1 MTLSALLV
9 CVEEAPAQVLRRVLE
24 ELSIR
29 VESCPDFVRAA
40 IRLAQER
47 FDVMIVDGE
56 SSKEVIALLRE
67 TQLSRRNDGTLAV
80 TVVAVGGQESI
91 REMFSLGV
99 NFVLYKPVAYDRAL
113 SSLRAARAVMRKEK
127 RKNARAAVHTQATID
142 YANVEQERATLID
155 LAQDG
160 MSVQFGKK
168 VPPTSKVYFQFK
180 LPGQVLGIR
189 LSGQVVWQD
198 WGGRAGIQFVDV
210 PKTSRRQLTDF
221 LAVNV
226 PSERQQQFPD
236 VTVEMEEPRQLATM
250 SVAEQTHGSRRPE
263 SQRPATLDGGQSD
276 PDHRKQIRYACRL
289 GAEVYRAGV
298 SIPHHCCLT
307 DLSFGG
313 CYLEVSARFPEGAT
327 VEILVRTYEMKLQVR
342 GTVQASH
349 PGYGIGV
356 AFDLKTRDEQA
367 NVKKLTDFVAS
378 TTAPS

>member
-1 MTLSALLV
+1 MAGK
-9 CVEEAPAQVLRRVLE
+9 LE
-24 ELSIR
+24 GKVAFITGAARGQGRSH
-29 VESCPDFVRAA
+29 A